1 MNIPR
6 NHVELLMEFGYT
18 EPEAQFLY
26 VVATHSGYFIL
37 RQYLRFTGAH
47 RGKRSSVFARK
58 ILNNGHASV
67 RDYLGYGS
75 IYHLF
80 SRTLY
85 GQIEKGNLRNRRAHS
100 FEFIRTR
107 LVLLD
112 FILANRDAEYL
123 ETESDKINLFCE
135 KLGIAKEFL
144 PGKVYEGGP
153 GSRPTIRYFVDKFP
167 LFLASGLPAPLPV
180 VTFSYVDS
188 GLGTI
193 SAFLTHVAAYQ
204 PLFRQLHSFRLLY
217 ISPRDTEFPK
227 VTERFRCVVKR
238 PLESDVSG
246 EIVRYF
252 QVRKRFENRQYVVPV
267 TEDFEFLNEAKRRFH
282 GERFEHLYRSWDSGA
297 LSEHELRRE
306 FCQMKPDRAVFFE
319 TYLVGEHRSHLAEI
333 KRERVNVA

>member
-6 NHVELLMEFGYT
+6 NQVESLMEFGYT

-37 RQYLRFTGAH
+37 RQYLNFTGAR
-47 RGKRSSVFARK
+47 RGKRSSQFARK

-67 RDYLGYGS
+67 RDYMGYGS

-100 FEFIRTR
+100 FEYIRTR

-112 FILANRDAEYL
+112 FILANREVEYL
-123 ETESDKINLFCE
+123 ENGAGQDQFFLRQTKRRE
-135 KLGIAKEFL
+135 EFL

-167 LFLASGLPAPLPV
+167 LFLAPPLPCTPPV

-188 GLGTI
+188 GLGSHSRRSDPSRGLSTTV
-193 SAFLTHVAAYQ
+193 SATPFVAV
-204 PLFRQLHSFRLLY
+204 PLHIAERRRTFR
-217 ISPRDTEFPK
+217 
-227 VTERFRCVVKR
+227 
-238 PLESDVSG
+238 G
-246 EIVRYF
+246 
-252 QVRKRFENRQYVVPV
+252 
-267 TEDFEFLNEAKRRFH
+267 
-282 GERFEHLYRSWDSGA
+282 
-297 LSEHELRRE
+297 
-306 FCQMKPDRAVFFE
+306 
-319 TYLVGEHRSHLAEI
+319 
-333 KRERVNVA
+333 